1 MKNFRV
7 YITVYHAID
16 VEAESKSEALNQA
29 EQEIWDDHI
38 KDIVID
44 VEEKTQ

>member
-16 VEAESKSEALNQA
+16 IEAENKSEALDQA